1 MNMRIN
7 SVSEPSFLRLALIAD
22 AAVSGFTGLAMVLG
36 AGIVDGLLGL
46 PATLLHYAG
55 LSLIPFAALVG
66 FIATRERLSRPAVWA
81 IIAYNA
87 LWAVD
92 SIVLI
97 AGGWLTPTL
106 LGYAFTVAQA
116 IVVAAFAELQYV
128 GMRKWRAAH
137 A

>member
-7 SVSEPSFLRLALIAD
+7 SVSEPSFLRLALVAD
-22 AAVSGFTGLAMVLG
+22 AAVSGFTGLAMILG

-46 PATLLHYAG
+46 PASLLHYAG
-55 LSLIPFAALVG
+55 LSLIPFAAVVG
-66 FIATRERLSRPAVWA
+66 LIATREQLSRPAVWA
-81 IIAYNA
+81 VIAYNA

-92 SIVLI
+92 SIVLL
-97 AGGWLTPTL
+97 AGGWFTPTL

-116 IVVAAFAELQYV
+116 VVVAAFAELQYV
-128 GMRKWRAAH
+128 GMRKWRAAR

>member
-7 SVSEPSFLRLALIAD
+7 SITEPPFLRLALIAD
-22 AAVSGFTGLAMVLG
+22 AAVSGFTGLAMMLG

-46 PATLLHYAG
+46 PATLLHCAG
-55 LSLIPFAALVG
+55 LSLIPFAAVVG

-81 IIAYNA
+81 VIAYNA

-97 AGGWLTPTL
+97 ASGWLTPTL

-128 GMRKWRAAH
+128 GMRRWRAAH

>member
-22 AAVSGFTGLAMVLG
+22 AAVSGFTGIAMVLG
-36 AGIVDGLLGL
+36 GSMVDGLLGL
-46 PATLLHYAG
+46 PAPLLRYAG
-55 LSLIPFAALVG
+55 LSLLPFAALVG
-66 FIATRERLSRPAVWA
+66 FIATRERVSQQAAWAV
-81 IIAYNA
+81 IAYNA

-116 IVVAAFAELQYV
+116 IVVATLAGLQYV
-128 GMRKWRAAH
+128 GMRKWRMADA
-137 A
+137 

>member
-1 MNMRIN
+1 MNTRIN

-22 AAVSGFTGLAMVLG
+22 AAVSAFTGLAMILG

-55 LSLIPFAALVG
+55 LSLIPFAAVVG
-66 FIATRERLSRPAVWA
+66 FIATRERPSRPAVWA
-81 IIAYNA
+81 VIAYNA

-116 IVVAAFAELQYV
+116 IVVSAFAELQYV
-128 GMRKWRAAH
+128 GMRKWRTARA
-137 A
+137 